1 MTERGIYKEEKFNF
15 KKITQIRPYLKG
27 DCSKN
32 SMHFFFTT
40 EKCSLN
46 LENPNL
52 GKTFTCFCC
61 LLFHSIR
68 GGTEVRFFFFFFAFV
83 FFKSTSILF

>member
-1 MTERGIYKEEKFNF
+1 MTERGIYKDEKLNF
-15 KKITQIRPYLKG
+15 KKITRIRP
-27 DCSKN
+27 
-32 SMHFFFTT
+32 HFEVIVQRTPCIFTT

-68 GGTEVRFFFFFFAFV
+68 GGTEVRFFFFCIF